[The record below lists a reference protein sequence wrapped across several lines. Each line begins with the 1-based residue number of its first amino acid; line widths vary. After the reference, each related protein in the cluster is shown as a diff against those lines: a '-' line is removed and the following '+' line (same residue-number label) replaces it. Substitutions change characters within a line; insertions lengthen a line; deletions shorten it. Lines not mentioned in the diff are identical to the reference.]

1 MIFHIVPQAI
11 WSDAQSQAA
20 YQPASLGTEGFI
32 HCSTREQLLGSATSH
47 FHGQSHLVVLCIDE
61 QRVAA
66 DIRYENLTGGAL
78 LFPHIYGPLN
88 ADAMVD
94 VLELPQTA
102 AGAFYLPPQLA

>member
-1 MIFHIVPQAI
+1 MIFHIVPQAN
-11 WSDAQSQAA
+11 WSDAQPQAA
-20 YQPASLGTEGFI
+20 YQPTSLGTEGFI
-32 HCSTREQLLGSATSH
+32 HCSTREQLVGSATLH

-88 ADAMVD
+88 ADAIGD
-94 VLELPQTA
+94 VLELLQTA